1 MSTEMLPD
9 TPAAASA
16 TEQVSYAISVCTDEA
31 QQDRALAA
39 DLSAG
44 LTSVPKDLPPKWFY
58 DDEGS
63 RLFAEITLL
72 AEYYPTRRE
81 HEILRR
87 AAPDV
92 ARLSGADTLVEL
104 GSGFSPKTRLLLDA
118 MAATGMLVR
127 FVPFDVSEAALRAT
141 AAGAAA
147 AYPGVAVSGVVG
159 EFDHH
164 LPALPRAGQRLVA
177 FLGGTIGNFTP
188 AERRA
193 FVAEIARLLAP
204 GETFLLGADLV
215 KDRSRLLA
223 AYNDAAGVTAAFN
236 RNVLQVVNRRLGAD
250 FVPERFSHVA
260 TYDEETRWI
269 EMWLRSE
276 GAQVVHVPRLG
287 LRVDFADGEAMR
299 TEVSA
304 KFRLAEITA
313 ELSAVGFAVL
323 AQWLDDDGDF
333 SVTLARRVDGSRP

>member
-1 MSTEMLPD
+1 MLPGTLD
-9 TPAAASA
+9 AAAVGA
-16 TEQVSYAISVCTDEA
+16 QAPYGISVCSDET

-39 DLSAG
+39 DLAEG

-63 RLFAEITLL
+63 RLFAEITRL

-81 HEILRR
+81 HEILQR
-87 AAPDV
+87 AAADIV
-92 ARLSGADTLVEL
+92 RLSGADTLVEL

-118 MAATGMLVR
+118 MQAAGTLTR

-147 AYPGVAVSGVVG
+147 AYPGVCVSGVVG

-164 LPALPRAGQRLVA
+164 LRALPSAGRRLLA

-188 AERRA
+188 PARRA
-193 FVAEIARLLAP
+193 FLAEIADLSAV

-223 AYNDAAGVTAAFN
+223 AYDDAAGVTAAFN
-236 RNVLQVVNRRLGAD
+236 RNVLRVVNRRLGAD
-250 FVPERFSHVA
+250 FVPERFAHTV
-260 TYDEETRWI
+260 TYDDETRWI

-287 LRVDFADGEAMR
+287 LRVEFADGETMR

-304 KFRLAEITA
+304 KFRPAEITA
-313 ELSAVGFAVL
+313 DLASAGFEVL

-333 SVTLARRVDGSRP
+333 SVTLARRVAGSQP